1 MSSESNKS
9 IGFSISHTAN
19 LLNSSMN
26 KKLVPYKIAIEQR
39 AILEIIKKE
48 NSIKQS
54 DLGNILKKDRT
65 TISRALKTLETKA
78 YIIKEKIDNK
88 TYVIKLSKLGEKVM
102 NESEEIVANFRKNL
116 LEELTQEEIDNLYIC
131 LNKINSL
138 IKE

>member
-1 MSSESNKS
+1 MSSEGNES

-48 NSIKQS
+48 NSIRQS

-65 TISRALKTLETKA
+65 TISRTLKTLETKA
-78 YIIKEKIDNK
+78 YIIKEMIDNK
-88 TYVIKLSKLGEKVM
+88 TFVIKLSKLGEKVM

-116 LEELTQEEIDNLYIC
+116 LEELTQEEIDNLYKC